1 MYLLDTNVVSE
12 FRHIANGRGEPRVGE
27 WASRQTQNLLFVS
40 AITLF
45 ELEMGILLMERRD
58 ARQGAALR
66 GWMKGFLL
74 PTFANRILSVD
85 EAVARA
91 CAALH
96 VPDPAPIP
104 DSLIAATALV
114 HGLTVATRNTGDF
127 GRLGVPVLNPWLP

>member
-1 MYLLDTNVVSE
+1 
-12 FRHIANGRGEPRVGE
+12 
-27 WASRQTQNLLFVS
+27 
-40 AITLF
+40 
-45 ELEMGILLMERRD
+45 MERRD